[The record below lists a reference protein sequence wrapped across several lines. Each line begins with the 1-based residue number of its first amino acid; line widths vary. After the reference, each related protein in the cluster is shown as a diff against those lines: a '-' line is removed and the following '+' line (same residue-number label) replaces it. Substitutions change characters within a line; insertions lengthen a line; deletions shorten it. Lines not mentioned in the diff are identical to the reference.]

1 MKNNL
6 LLSAALCLLSLLTAS
21 SARAQFTI
29 LSQTRTLSYNAT
41 YGLISS
47 PSQSDQNTAAGAY
60 DNTLSIDLDP
70 YLNGAASQNSVVSSS
85 SLSGS
90 GGAYATCNADAFA
103 GNLVVNAQST
113 YMVEFTVAL
122 PTAVTYGDQYTLI
135 GGYVYAGVVTESD
148 YTTSLT
154 SSGSTSPIFEF
165 PDYSPPGSDSFN
177 GILDPGQTYTI
188 QSTATAEVDL
198 DLPTN
203 SSSAEATF
211 QFSLTP
217 VPEPASEGILLF
229 STGLLLRRLPR
240 RATST
245 LI

>member
-70 YLNGAASQNSVVSSS
+70 YLNGGASQNSIVSSS

-90 GGAYATCNADAFA
+90 GSAYASCNADTFS
-103 GNLVVNAQST
+103 GDLVVNPEST
-113 YMVEFTVAL
+113 YTVEFAVAS
-122 PTAVTYGDQYTLI
+122 PTAVVYADQYTLTEDDI
-135 GGYVYAGVVTESD
+135 YPGVVTESN
-148 YTTSLT
+148 YAASLT
-154 SSGSTSPIFEF
+154 SSEESSPIFYF
-165 PDYSPPGSDSFN
+165 PDESPPGADSFS
-177 GILDPGQTYTI
+177 GVLEPGQTYTL
-188 QSTATAEVDL
+188 QATATANVDIN
-198 DLPTN
+198 LPTN
-203 SSSAEATF
+203 ASSAQATF

-217 VPEPASEGILLF
+217 VPEPASDGILLF

-245 LI
+245 LK